1 MSDQTNQNME
11 WENVGV
17 AYLSNSKKA
26 LNLSLVGKVFVIPL
40 SNLEKVIRGENSTVS
55 ISASK

>member
-1 MSDQTNQNME
+1 MSEQPKQE

-40 SNLEKVIRGENSTVS
+40 GNLQKVIDGINSTVS

>member
-1 MSDQTNQNME
+1 MSNQNNQLE

-40 SNLEKVIRGENSTVS
+40 SQLEKVLNGTNGTVS